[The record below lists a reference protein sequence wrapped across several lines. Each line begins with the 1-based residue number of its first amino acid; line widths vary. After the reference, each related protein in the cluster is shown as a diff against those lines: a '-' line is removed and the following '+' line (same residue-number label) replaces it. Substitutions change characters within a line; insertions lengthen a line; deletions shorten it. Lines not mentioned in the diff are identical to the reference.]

1 MWRCGK
7 RSNQRTDELTERGK
21 RGHDRHDFLRGGI
34 KIRGQGGQRS
44 ERVDVRKTGSGKTVF
59 SVRKIRRSQ
68 LVIK

>member
-34 KIRGQGGQRS
+34 KIRGQGGQGSERS
-44 ERVDVRKTGSGKTVF
+44 EDHNRLLNDDSF
-59 SVRKIRRSQ
+59 
-68 LVIK
+68 LN